1 MGGPPVEYAVA
12 VDRFLGAAALGEGSR
27 RVYRIA
33 LTTWA
38 WALVDRAPPVGEG
51 RRGAVPPAVALAL
64 LDAPHARGRLR
75 QAFTAR
81 SAAVGVRTANR
92 ELSILAAAVNW
103 WCAQG
108 WLAGDPTAAVRRL
121 PAAAPR
127 GAGSRL
133 DAEQAR
139 AVLELPVPLREK
151 ALWHLLHE
159 TGATIER
166 VLALDVDDLDL
177 PGRRTRERAP
187 LRWGDGAAGL
197 LPLLALGR
205 LGGPLFTTAAAGCR
219 TAAPRRSSPPPPGR
233 STPADGAGPYVNW
246 PPRKAVGAAW
256 VPRCREDATV
266 PAPTTRTWAAG
277 CPGWLEAPPVRRAAG
292 SPRAGPR
299 SLAGTPAPG
308 RPVGR

>member
-1 MGGPPVEYAVA
+1 M
-12 VDRFLGAAALGEGSR
+12 
-27 RVYRIA
+27 
-33 LTTWA
+33 
-38 WALVDRAPPVGEG
+38 
-51 RRGAVPPAVALAL
+51 
-64 LDAPHARGRLR
+64 
-75 QAFTAR
+75 
-81 SAAVGVRTANR
+81 
-92 ELSILAAAVNW
+92 NW

-205 LGGPLFTTAAAGCR
+205 LGGPLFTTSR
-219 TAAPRRSSPPPPGR
+219 GR
-233 STPADGAGPYVNW
+233 LSY
-246 PPRKAVGAAW
+246 
-256 VPRCREDATV
+256 
-266 PAPTTRTWAAG
+266 
-277 CPGWLEAPPVRRAAG
+277 RRAAEVFTAATRPLD
-292 SPRAGPR
+292 PRGR
-299 SLAGTPAPG
+299 GWTLRQLAAA
-308 RPVGR
+308 RRR